1 MSGTKKTPQEANAEI
16 ETYIAKTVANN
27 NTLYETSWVLP
38 STLEKEFEQITEVSV
53 LLNQMDLYGDK
64 DGSIARAIGE
74 IESTNKGIT
83 NKSVEAWYAN
93 KANEEKANEEKTD
106 LNEDIKKLAN
116 AVSADLTAHAADLLL
131 IEAGLEA
138 EVEGD
143 LAKIRAQMAAAAL
156 ADSEKQL
163 EADDSSVSGAT
174 PAQAGSAEERLSI
187 TKKTYQCFLSHNI
200 EQIADF
206 HRTQFAKD
214 LSTNKQAFELPNGDR
229 RIILVDDANPKSS
242 YFASNKMTCLG
253 KTNGFND
260 IKSSEL
266 AQLLPEL
273 RIYKIIRSE
282 GKEISKVELE
292 FDAAT
297 DAGFLT
303 APRSGGFAKGSGAGV
318 RSFNWSFIGGNPF
331 TATRDLTATLKIY
344 FQDFQDLTKKRTGVD
359 LYDPKRAEI
368 KYRYVDLVL
377 QPDCREPVIET
388 PEEIG
393 KKVETKRLG
402 YDIYRPE
409 CYEVAIDVGYAPV
422 KGSKTMRSS
431 IAKMINNQK
440 DTLYLTAKEHT
451 FNIGQDGTFE
461 LTINYA
467 ARLATTLGDKG
478 MNVLVPGGG
487 HAVST
492 DTEVAG
498 SKLLWNLEKVDDL
511 IVDARKEAGDG
522 DESNKLKKLEA
533 LREIIIS
540 KSNSSFNSGIMFSL
554 INRNMIYKINMSNE
568 EYNKFSKYSQFDR
581 TEKKLIGIDDQSF
594 YVDPSVASEGADPSI
609 TSYTALK
616 QTAAQDDRLVY
627 LPQGNHKIYF
637 TTLGNIIA
645 IVTEHVMAE
654 NSIIPGGSLKG
665 DANIET
671 WLAGID
677 NNTEDPLS
685 EEELNEELNEGFEDR
700 AGMEDDENTGARAN
714 KDVTAILEPE
724 SAKNK
729 TVNLNPARLAL
740 MDKFRIILG
749 TISYKGIVDGK
760 EHAINIMH
768 LPVSME
774 MFTGFMIDRV
784 TSTNR
789 TFYSYQSFIRDLLTD
804 IVLKS
809 LSRECFGGYF
819 EESVKAGIGLFKGQG
834 VKNKEPIT
842 NHPDPSI
849 YGQTSHTKSIPPPEP
864 MTDEEEYPQSDPESY
879 EEEYPQSDP
888 DGPIPAPVLPQSPSG
903 PEPLTYKV
911 LKLANATQARN
922 VFVPGTSNSAKN
934 YDYLMFSAF
943 SIAGF
948 AKKLGGCIDDDA
960 DLGIPHFRFGQK
972 TGFLKS
978 ASFNKTPIEFQ
989 AEARYLSEGSD
1000 NMLNML
1006 AGRYEVQ
1013 MSLVGNGLFVPG
1025 QYIFFNSIG
1034 MGAGHPSDYIND
1046 DARSIAN
1053 IMGLGGYHIITEVGC
1068 TIAPGTFETTIKALW
1083 DTGGTSIECIK
1094 GKK

>member
-1 MSGTKKTPQEANAEI
+1 M
-16 ETYIAKTVANN
+16 
-27 NTLYETSWVLP
+27 
-38 STLEKEFEQITEVSV
+38 
-53 LLNQMDLYGDK
+53 
-64 DGSIARAIGE
+64 
-74 IESTNKGIT
+74 
-83 NKSVEAWYAN
+83 
-93 KANEEKANEEKTD
+93 
-106 LNEDIKKLAN
+106 
-116 AVSADLTAHAADLLL
+116 
-131 IEAGLEA
+131 
-138 EVEGD
+138 
-143 LAKIRAQMAAAAL
+143 
-156 ADSEKQL
+156 
-163 EADDSSVSGAT
+163 
-174 PAQAGSAEERLSI
+174 
-187 TKKTYQCFLSHNI
+187 
-200 EQIADF
+200 
-206 HRTQFAKD
+206 
-214 LSTNKQAFELPNGDR
+214 STNKQAFELPNGDR

-594 YVDPSVASEGADPSI
+594 YVDPSVASEGADPS
-609 TSYTALK
+609 
-616 QTAAQDDRLVY
+616 
-627 LPQGNHKIYF
+627 N
-637 TTLGNIIA
+637 
-645 IVTEHVMAE
+645 
-654 NSIIPGGSLKG
+654 
-665 DANIET
+665 
-671 WLAGID
+671 
-677 NNTEDPLS
+677 
-685 EEELNEELNEGFEDR
+685 
-700 AGMEDDENTGARAN
+700 ENTGARAN

-903 PEPLTYKV
+903 PEPLTYKEH
-911 LKLANATQARN
+911 Q
-922 VFVPGTSNSAKN
+922 
-934 YDYLMFSAF
+934 
-943 SIAGF
+943 
-948 AKKLGGCIDDDA
+948 
-960 DLGIPHFRFGQK
+960 
-972 TGFLKS
+972 
-978 ASFNKTPIEFQ
+978 
-989 AEARYLSEGSD
+989 
-1000 NMLNML
+1000 
-1006 AGRYEVQ
+1006 
-1013 MSLVGNGLFVPG
+1013 
-1025 QYIFFNSIG
+1025 
-1034 MGAGHPSDYIND
+1034 
-1046 DARSIAN
+1046 
-1053 IMGLGGYHIITEVGC
+1053 
-1068 TIAPGTFETTIKALW
+1068 IAPRIMTILCFLP
-1083 DTGGTSIECIK
+1083 SL
-1094 GKK
+1094 